1 MWVTDLRTKFE
12 AVLRLGRH
20 LPQNPDMAFLLGFL
34 SGNLQRLHFVRHLE
48 GAPVAIAVAGGRRYL
63 WPGGAFSATV
73 HSVPVPLPGPLVGAL
88 AENDEPICLRVSLD
102 DPTDAAWFEP
112 LLVDSYDAVRAGRK
126 SDSLSD
132 RVRGV
137 RGRIDQAL
145 DVYRE
150 CRRLLDEGRG
160 EDEARLKFFL
170 GMAENEIEGLGHQLS
185 DLNGRLRER
194 DGLAQDEAP
203 DAP

>member
-1 MWVTDLRTKFE
+1 MTDLRTKFE

-34 SGNLQRLHFVRHLE
+34 SGNLHRLHFVRHLE
-48 GAPVAIAVAGGRRYL
+48 GAPVAIAVAGGRRFL
-63 WPGGAFSATV
+63 WPGGAFSATI

-88 AENDEPICLRVSLD
+88 AESDEPICVRVSLD
-102 DPTDAAWFEP
+102 DPADAAWFEP
-112 LLVDSYDAVRAGRK
+112 LLVDSFEAVRSGLK

-137 RGRIDQAL
+137 RRRIDQAL

-170 GMAENEIEGLGHQLS
+170 GVAESEIEGLGQQLS
-185 DLNGRLRER
+185 DLNGRLRDR
-194 DGLAQDEAP
+194 DGLPAGEEP
-203 DAP
+203 ESR